1 MDSGSEA
8 GMTNNENQMN
18 NTPSITLSILA
29 MLAGV
34 IIFGGVATA
43 LDIPP
48 APSQT
53 AILDQA
59 QVIDDATEA
68 QLSQKLIDYK
78 AKTGNEIAVLT
89 IQSLQGEDNFDYSY
103 RVAQAWGVGSKEA
116 NNGVL
121 FFVAVGD
128 HKDYIQVGR
137 GLEPYL
143 TDLQS
148 SLILRQKVN
157 PLFKQGN
164 YTGGVQAGVDSIIS
178 VIGGERLSE
187 PKKKAP
193 SGSTIEALFYL
204 GFFVF
209 AYLASFLARSKSWW
223 AGGIIGAIPGVIMF
237 FTAVTLLASVVFG
250 LGLVL
255 GLLLDYVLSK
265 NYRARAASGD
275 NTGFWGSG
283 GGFFGGSGGFGSS
296 SGGGFG
302 GFSGGSFGGG
312 GAGGSW

>member
-1 MDSGSEA
+1 MVWRIRWLWMSLVGA
-8 GMTNNENQMN
+8 
-18 NTPSITLSILA
+18 
-29 MLAGV
+29 V
-34 IIFGGVATA
+34 IALGLFGTAALA

-48 APSQT
+48 PPSRT

-59 QVIDDATEA
+59 NVVDDGAEA
-68 QLSQKLIDYK
+68 ALSQKLVDYK

-89 IQSLQGEDNFDYSY
+89 IRSLEGEDVFDYSF
-103 RVAQAWGVGSKEA
+103 RVAQTWGVGSKEA

-121 FFVAVGD
+121 IFVAVED
-128 HKDYIQVGR
+128 RKSYIQVGR

-143 TDLQS
+143 TDLQT
-148 SLILRQKVN
+148 SLIQREKMSPQ
-157 PLFKQGN
+157 FKQGD
-164 YTGGVQAGVDSIIS
+164 YTAGLQAGVQSTID

-187 PKKKAP
+187 SNMSTNG
-193 SGSTIEALFYL
+193 SGWLEPLIYV
-204 GFFVF
+204 GFFVL

-223 AGGIIGAIPGVIMF
+223 AGGVIGAIPGFIMF
-237 FTAVTLLASVVFG
+237 FTAAVLVASVVFS
-250 LGLVL
+250 LGLFL
-255 GLLLDYVLSK
+255 GLLLDYLLSK

-283 GGFFGGSGGFGSS
+283 GGFLGGSGGFGS

-312 GAGGSW
+312 GSGGSW

>member
-1 MDSGSEA
+1 MHRLKLWLGMVGALVVSG
-8 GMTNNENQMN
+8 
-18 NTPSITLSILA
+18 LA
-29 MLAGV
+29 V
-34 IIFGGVATA
+34 TTVSA
-43 LDIPP
+43 LDVPP

-59 QVIDDATEA
+59 NIIDDAAEA

-89 IQSLQGEDNFDYSY
+89 VQSLQGEDDFDYSF
-103 RVAQAWGVGSKEA
+103 RVAQSWGIGSKEA
-116 NNGVL
+116 NNGAL
-121 FFVAVGD
+121 LFVALED
-128 HKDYIQVGR
+128 RKLRIQVGR

-148 SLILRQKVN
+148 SLIIRQKIT
-157 PLFKQGN
+157 PQFKAEN
-164 YTGGVQAGVDSIIS
+164 YTGGITAGVDAMIA

-187 PKKKAP
+187 SRSQT
-193 SGSTIEALFYL
+193 SGSGWLEPLIYAA
-204 GFFVF
+204 FFVF

-223 AGGIIGAIPGVIMF
+223 AGGVIGAVPGTIMF
-237 FTAVTLLASVVFG
+237 FTAAAVLASVVFS

-275 NTGFWGSG
+275 NTGFWHSG
-283 GGFFGGSGGFGSS
+283 GGFFGGSGGFGGDS
-296 SGGGFG
+296 GGFG
-302 GFSGGSFGGG
+302 GFGGGSFGGG
-312 GAGGSW
+312 GSGGSW